1 MRGDY
6 QQLVDEVSAALG
18 APATLEDRDFVLIAF
33 GVHDTGD
40 GSSGGV
46 SSLMDPVRTKSILH
60 RRSTAAVRAWF
71 EAFGIARATGPLRI
85 PPDPSAGVLTGRICL
100 PARHDGVVQGYVWL
114 LDDGHLADVELGGP
128 GRAPDP
134 RIARAMRTAGRIG
147 ALLAA
152 ETRAGAAAGALL
164 HDVLAGPA
172 AGRDTALAELRD
184 ALPGGAAGPV
194 AAVAVLPWRPADPA
208 VPGPALPRTAA
219 TAVLEPPP
227 GTGRGAGARAGADAP
242 AGAGARRGAEEA
254 PVRVLAALVLLP
266 SAGAVEPAVTAAE
279 RLLHTARGGA
289 PGAARGRAGT
299 GAPGEAPGEAP
310 AEVRRAA
317 PGGAR
322 TRARPRPGGSPAQ
335 AVAARAADAVAGV
348 GDARAGLDGLPGT
361 WREALAAARAARA
374 APRLGPVAR
383 WPDIGPYRLLTALPG
398 GVDPAVARLLEPA
411 HAELARTAEVYL
423 DHAGRA
429 ARTAAALGIHRQT
442 LYYRLSRVEELT
454 GLDLAVGEE
463 RLLLHMALKS
473 ARL

>member
-18 APATLEDRDFVLIAF
+18 APATLEDRDFGLIAF

-71 EAFGIARATGPLRI
+71 EAYGIARATGPLRI

-128 GRAPDP
+128 GRAQDP
-134 RIARAMRTAGRIG
+134 RIAQAMRTAARIG

-164 HDVLAGPA
+164 YDVLAGPP
-172 AGRDTALAELRD
+172 AGRDAALAELRD

-208 VPGPALPRTAA
+208 APGPGLPRTAA
-219 TAVLEPPP
+219 TTVV
-227 GTGRGAGARAGADAP
+227 RV
-242 AGAGARRGAEEA
+242 AGAGARDGEGTGAGAGARVRTGAGGEAGGGAEPA
-254 PVRVLAALVLLP
+254 RALAALVLLA
-266 SAGAVEPAVTAAE
+266 SAGSVEPAVAAAE
-279 RLLHTARGGA
+279 RLLQAAGGTAGGA
-289 PGAARGRAGT
+289 RSA
-299 GAPGEAPGEAP
+299 APGEVP
-310 AEVRRAA
+310 AGVRR
-317 PGGAR
+317 GAR
-322 TRARPRPGGSPAQ
+322 TRAGEPAAGAGAAAVPG
-335 AVAARAADAVAGV
+335 AVAGV
-348 GDARAGLDGLPGT
+348 GDARADLAGLPGT

-383 WPDIGPYRLLTALPG
+383 WPEIGPYRLLTGLPG
-398 GVDPAVARLLEPA
+398 GADPAVGRLLEPA
-411 HAELARTAEVYL
+411 HAALARTAEVYL
-423 DHAGRA
+423 DHAGQA

-454 GLDLAVGEE
+454 GLDLAAGED
-463 RLLLHMALKS
+463 RLLLHMSLKS

>member
-6 QQLVDEVSAALG
+6 QRLVDEVSAALG

-40 GSSGGV
+40 GSSRGV

-71 EAFGIARATGPLRI
+71 EAYGIARATGPLRI

-100 PARHDGVVQGYVWL
+100 PARHDGVVRGYVWL

-134 RIARAMRTAGRIG
+134 RIAQAMRTAARIG

-152 ETRAGAAAGALL
+152 ETRAGAAAGTLL
-164 HDVLAGPA
+164 YEVLAGPA
-172 AGRDTALAELRD
+172 AGRDAALAELRD
-184 ALPGGAAGPV
+184 TLPGGAAGPV

-208 VPGPALPRTAA
+208 APGPGLPRTAA
-219 TAVLEPPP
+219 TAVLAVP
-227 GTGRGAGARAGADAP
+227 GAGGGRGGAGP
-242 AGAGARRGAEEA
+242 AGGAAA
-254 PVRVLAALVLLP
+254 PVRALAALVLLP
-266 SAGAVEPAVTAAE
+266 SPGAVEPAVTAAE
-279 RLLHTARGGA
+279 QLLHAAAGRA
-289 PGAARGRAGT
+289 PGAARS
-299 GAPGEAPGEAP
+299 GAPPTAPGEAP
-310 AEVRRAA
+310 AEVRRGV

-322 TRARPRPGGSPAQ
+322 TGSGEGAP
-335 AVAARAADAVAGV
+335 DTVAGV
-348 GDARAGLDGLPGT
+348 GDGRADLAGLPGA

-374 APRLGPVAR
+374 APHLGPVAR
-383 WPDIGPYRLLTALPG
+383 WPGIGPYRLLTALPG
-398 GVDPAVARLLEPA
+398 GADPAVARLLEPA

-423 DHAGRA
+423 DHAGQA

-454 GLDLAVGEE
+454 GLDLAAGED
-463 RLLLHMALKS
+463 RLLLHLALKS

>member
-18 APATLEDRDFVLIAF
+18 APATLEDRDFGLIAF

-71 EAFGIARATGPLRI
+71 EAYGIARATGPLRI

-134 RIARAMRTAGRIG
+134 RIAQAMRTAARIG

-172 AGRDTALAELRD
+172 AGREAALAELRD

-208 VPGPALPRTAA
+208 APGPGLPRTAA
-219 TAVLEPPP
+219 TAVVRL
-227 GTGRGAGARAGADAP
+227 RGAGGGRDAAGTEAEP
-242 AGAGARRGAEEA
+242 ASGPGGEAA
-254 PVRVLAALVLLP
+254 PVRALAALVFLP

-279 RLLHTARGGA
+279 RLLSAAGGRA
-289 PGAARGRAGT
+289 PGAAARS
-299 GAPGEAPGEAP
+299 
-310 AEVRRAA
+310 
-317 PGGAR
+317 GAR
-322 TRARPRPGGSPAQ
+322 TRAGATGPEPA
-335 AVAARAADAVAGV
+335 ASGAAAAAAAPEAVAGV
-348 GDARAGLDGLPGT
+348 GDGRAGLAGLPGS
-361 WREALAAARAARA
+361 WREALAAARAAWA

-383 WPDIGPYRLLTALPG
+383 WPDIGPYRLLTDLPG
-398 GVDPAVARLLEPA
+398 GVDPVVGRLLEPA

-423 DHAGRA
+423 DHAGQA

-454 GLDLAVGEE
+454 GLDLTSGED

>member
-18 APATLEDRDFVLIAF
+18 APATLEDRDFGLIAF

-71 EAFGIARATGPLRI
+71 EAYGIARATGPLRI

-100 PARHDGVVQGYVWL
+100 PARHGGVVQGYVWL

-134 RIARAMRTAGRIG
+134 RIAQAMRTAARIG

-172 AGRDTALAELRD
+172 AGREAALAELRD

-208 VPGPALPRTAA
+208 APGPGLPRTAA
-219 TAVLEPPP
+219 TAVVRL
-227 GTGRGAGARAGADAP
+227 RGAGGGRDAAGTEAEP
-242 AGAGARRGAEEA
+242 ASGPGGEAA
-254 PVRVLAALVLLP
+254 PVRALAALVFLP

-279 RLLHTARGGA
+279 RLLNAAGGRA
-289 PGAARGRAGT
+289 PGAAARSGAGT
-299 GAPGEAPGEAP
+299 GAPAEAP
-310 AEVRRAA
+310 AEVRRGA

-322 TRARPRPGGSPAQ
+322 TRPGATAAGATASAAAG
-335 AVAARAADAVAGV
+335 AVAAPEAVAGV
-348 GDARAGLDGLPGT
+348 GDGRAGLAGLPGS
-361 WREALAAARAARA
+361 WREALAAARAAWA

-383 WPDIGPYRLLTALPG
+383 WPDIGPYRLLTDLPG
-398 GVDPAVARLLEPA
+398 GVDPVVGRLLEPA

-423 DHAGRA
+423 DHAGQA

-454 GLDLAVGEE
+454 GLDLTSGED

>member
-18 APATLEDRDFVLIAF
+18 APATLEDRDFGLIAF

-71 EAFGIARATGPLRI
+71 EAYGIARATGPLRI

-128 GRAPDP
+128 ARAQDP
-134 RIARAMRTAGRIG
+134 RIAQAMRTAARIG

-152 ETRAGAAAGALL
+152 ETRAGAAAGTLL
-164 HDVLAGPA
+164 HDVLVGPA
-172 AGRDTALAELRD
+172 AGRDAALAELRD

-208 VPGPALPRTAA
+208 APGPGLPRTAA
-219 TAVLEPPP
+219 TTVVRVAD
-227 GTGRGAGARAGADAP
+227 GGGRDGESAGAAAGARVRTG
-242 AGAGARRGAEEA
+242 AGAGAGGGAE
-254 PVRVLAALVLLP
+254 PVRALAALVLLP
-266 SAGAVEPAVTAAE
+266 SAGSVDPAVAAAE
-279 RLLHTARGGA
+279 RLLHAAGG
-289 PGAARGRAGT
+289 GT
-299 GAPGEAPGEAP
+299 RSGAPGEVRAG
-310 AEVRRAA
+310 VRRGAQGA
-317 PGGAR
+317 AR
-322 TRARPRPGGSPAQ
+322 TRAGEPATGAGAA
-335 AVAARAADAVAGV
+335 AVPDAVAGV
-348 GDARAGLDGLPGT
+348 GDGRADLAGLPGT

-383 WPDIGPYRLLTALPG
+383 WPEIGPYRLLTDLPG
-398 GVDPAVARLLEPA
+398 GADPAVGRLLEPA
-411 HAELARTAEVYL
+411 HAALARTAEVYL
-423 DHAGRA
+423 DHAGQA

-454 GLDLAVGEE
+454 GLDLAAGED
-463 RLLLHMALKS
+463 RLLLHMSLKS

>member
-134 RIARAMRTAGRIG
+134 RIAQAMRTAERIG

-219 TAVLEPPP
+219 TAVLELPP
-227 GTGRGAGARAGADAP
+227 GTGRGAGVRA
-242 AGAGARRGAEEA
+242 GAEEA

-289 PGAARGRAGT
+289 PGAARGGAVT
-299 GAPGEAPGEAP
+299 GAPGEAPGEVP

-322 TRARPRPGGSPAQ
+322 TRARTRPGGSAAQ
-335 AVAARAADAVAGV
+335 AAAAAAPDAVAGV

-383 WPDIGPYRLLTALPG
+383 WPDIGPYRLLTDLPG

-423 DHAGRA
+423 DHAGQA

>member
-18 APATLEDRDFVLIAF
+18 APATLEDRDFGLIAF

-71 EAFGIARATGPLRI
+71 EAYGIARATGPLRI

-114 LDDGHLADVELGGP
+114 LDDGHLSDVELGGP
-128 GRAPDP
+128 GRAQDP
-134 RIARAMRTAGRIG
+134 RIAQAMRTAARIG

-172 AGRDTALAELRD
+172 AGRDAALAELRD

-208 VPGPALPRTAA
+208 APGPGLPRTAA
-219 TAVLEPPP
+219 TTLVRVGG
-227 GTGRGAGARAGADAP
+227 GTGGGAG
-242 AGAGARRGAEEA
+242 
-254 PVRVLAALVLLP
+254 PVRALAALVLLP
-266 SAGAVEPAVTAAE
+266 SAGSVDPAVAAAE
-279 RLLHTARGGA
+279 RLLHAAGGGP
-289 PGAARGRAGT
+289 PGGTRA
-299 GAPGEAPGEAP
+299 GAPGEVP
-310 AEVRRAA
+310 AGVRRGARGA
-317 PGGAR
+317 AR
-322 TRARPRPGGSPAQ
+322 TRAGEPA
-335 AVAARAADAVAGV
+335 AGEGAAGVPDAVAGV
-348 GDARAGLDGLPGT
+348 GDGRADLAGLPGT

-383 WPDIGPYRLLTALPG
+383 WPEIGPYRLLTDLPG
-398 GVDPAVARLLEPA
+398 GADPVVGRLLEPA
-411 HAELARTAEVYL
+411 HAALARTAEVYL
-423 DHAGRA
+423 DHAGQA

-454 GLDLAVGEE
+454 GLDLSAGED
-463 RLLLHMALKS
+463 RLLLHMSLKS

>member
-134 RIARAMRTAGRIG
+134 RIAQAMRTAERIG

-172 AGRDTALAELRD
+172 AGRPT
-184 ALPGGAAGPV
+184 
-194 AAVAVLPWRPADPA
+194 
-208 VPGPALPRTAA
+208 
-219 TAVLEPPP
+219 
-227 GTGRGAGARAGADAP
+227 
-242 AGAGARRGAEEA
+242 
-254 PVRVLAALVLLP
+254 
-266 SAGAVEPAVTAAE
+266 
-279 RLLHTARGGA
+279 
-289 PGAARGRAGT
+289 
-299 GAPGEAPGEAP
+299 
-310 AEVRRAA
+310 
-317 PGGAR
+317 
-322 TRARPRPGGSPAQ
+322 
-335 AVAARAADAVAGV
+335 
-348 GDARAGLDGLPGT
+348 
-361 WREALAAARAARA
+361 
-374 APRLGPVAR
+374 
-383 WPDIGPYRLLTALPG
+383 
-398 GVDPAVARLLEPA
+398 
-411 HAELARTAEVYL
+411 
-423 DHAGRA
+423 
-429 ARTAAALGIHRQT
+429 
-442 LYYRLSRVEELT
+442 
-454 GLDLAVGEE
+454 
-463 RLLLHMALKS
+463 
-473 ARL
+473 

>member
-18 APATLEDRDFVLIAF
+18 APATLEDRDFGLIAF

-60 RRSTAAVRAWF
+60 RRSTAEVRAWF
-71 EAFGIARATGPLRI
+71 EAYGIARATGPMRI

-134 RIARAMRTAGRIG
+134 RIAQAMRTAARIG

-172 AGRDTALAELRD
+172 AGRDAALAELRD
-184 ALPGGAAGPV
+184 ALPGGTAGPV

-208 VPGPALPRTAA
+208 APGPGLPRTAA
-219 TAVLEPPP
+219 TTVLRV
-227 GTGRGAGARAGADAP
+227 GGAGREARAGAA
-242 AGAGARRGAEEA
+242 AAGETGAGGEAE
-254 PVRVLAALVLLP
+254 PVRALAALVLLP
-266 SAGAVEPAVTAAE
+266 SAGSVEPAVAAAE
-279 RLLHTARGGA
+279 RLLHVAAGGA
-289 PGAARGRAGT
+289 AGGVSGGARR
-299 GAPGEAPGEAP
+299 GAPGEAAAEA
-310 AEVRRAA
+310 RR
-317 PGGAR
+317 GAR
-322 TRARPRPGGSPAQ
+322 TRPGETTAGAPA
-335 AVAARAADAVAGV
+335 AGAPDVVAGV
-348 GDARAGLDGLPGT
+348 GDARAGLGGMPGT

-374 APRLGPVAR
+374 APKLGPVAR
-383 WPDIGPYRLLTALPG
+383 WPDIGPYRLLTDLPG
-398 GVDPAVARLLEPA
+398 GVDPAVGRLLEPA
-411 HAELARTAEVYL
+411 HAALARTAEVYL
-423 DHAGRA
+423 DHAGQA

-454 GLDLAVGEE
+454 GLDLAAGED
-463 RLLLHMALKS
+463 RLLLHMSLKS

>member
-18 APATLEDRDFVLIAF
+18 APATLEDRDFGLIAF

-71 EAFGIARATGPLRI
+71 EAYGIARATGPLRI

-128 GRAPDP
+128 GRAQDP
-134 RIARAMRTAGRIG
+134 RIAQAMRTAARIG

-164 HDVLAGPA
+164 HDVLAGPVT
-172 AGRDTALAELRD
+172 GRDAALAELRD

-208 VPGPALPRTAA
+208 APGPGLPRTAA
-219 TAVLEPPP
+219 TTLVRV
-227 GTGRGAGARAGADAP
+227 GGGGGRDGES
-242 AGAGARRGAEEA
+242 AGAGTGARVRTGAGGGSGGGAE
-254 PVRVLAALVLLP
+254 PVRALAALVLLP
-266 SAGAVEPAVTAAE
+266 SAGSVDPAVAAAE
-279 RLLHTARGGA
+279 RLLHAAGGGP
-289 PGAARGRAGT
+289 PGGTRT
-299 GAPGEAPGEAP
+299 GAPGEVP
-310 AEVRRAA
+310 AGVRR
-317 PGGAR
+317 GAR
-322 TRARPRPGGSPAQ
+322 G
-335 AVAARAADAVAGV
+335 AARIRAGEPAAGAAAVPDAVAGV
-348 GDARAGLDGLPGT
+348 GDGRADLVGLPDT

-383 WPDIGPYRLLTALPG
+383 WPEIGPYRLLTDLPG
-398 GVDPAVARLLEPA
+398 GADPTVGRLLEPA
-411 HAELARTAEVYL
+411 HAALAHTAEVYL
-423 DHAGRA
+423 DHAGQA

-454 GLDLAVGEE
+454 GLDLTAGED
-463 RLLLHMALKS
+463 RLLLHMSLKS

>member
-18 APATLEDRDFVLIAF
+18 APATLEDRDFGLIAF

-71 EAFGIARATGPLRI
+71 EAYGITRATGPLRI

-100 PARHDGVVQGYVWL
+100 PARHDGVVQGYLWL

-134 RIARAMRTAGRIG
+134 RIAQAMRTAERIG

-152 ETRAGAAAGALL
+152 ETRAGAAAGELL

-172 AGRDTALAELRD
+172 AGRDAALAELRD
-184 ALPGGAAGPV
+184 ALPGDAAGPV

-208 VPGPALPRTAA
+208 APGPGLPRTAA
-219 TAVLEPPP
+219 TTVVRV
-227 GTGRGAGARAGADAP
+227 RGATGGA
-242 AGAGARRGAEEA
+242 AGAGGEAA

-266 SAGAVEPAVTAAE
+266 SAGALEPTATAAE
-279 RLLHTARGGA
+279 RLLHAAAGA
-289 PGAARGRAGT
+289 PGA
-299 GAPGEAPGEAP
+299 
-310 AEVRRAA
+310 
-317 PGGAR
+317 
-322 TRARPRPGGSPAQ
+322 
-335 AVAARAADAVAGV
+335 VAGI
-348 GDARAGLDGLPGT
+348 GDGRTGLAGLPGT
-361 WREALAAARAARA
+361 WREALAAARAAWA
-374 APRLGPVAR
+374 APGLGPVAR
-383 WPDIGPYRLLTALPG
+383 WPDIGPYRLLTELPG
-398 GVDPAVARLLEPA
+398 GVDPAVARLLEPS

-423 DHAGRA
+423 DHAGQA
-429 ARTAAALGIHRQT
+429 SRTAAALGIHRQT

-454 GLDLAVGEE
+454 GLDLTAGED
-463 RLLLHMALKS
+463 RLLLHMSLKS